1 MLLFLCFQR
10 IPLAHSH
17 LLRLFDFLGISKKGK
32 VLPHIPLK
40 FSLHFRVRGD
50 TATGK
55 KKKIKKKCCEF
66 HFHLYHDHLKRTL
79 LQFLNLKSVF

>member
-1 MLLFLCFQR
+1 MLLFFLCFQR

-50 TATGK
+50 TAMEK
-55 KKKIKKKCCEF
+55 KKKS
-66 HFHLYHDHLKRTL
+66 KRNAVNFISIYIMTI
-79 LQFLNLKSVF
+79 